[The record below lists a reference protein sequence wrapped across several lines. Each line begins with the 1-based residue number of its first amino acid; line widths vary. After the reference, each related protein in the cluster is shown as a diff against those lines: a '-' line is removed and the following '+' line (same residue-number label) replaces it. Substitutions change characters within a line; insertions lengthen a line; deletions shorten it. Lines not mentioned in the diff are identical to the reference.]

1 MQTTQHAMTRAP
13 LGRARVH
20 DATPSWSDQLL
31 LVARL
36 DLSAAGMRVLLFLFA
51 KAEATHRTDWTFP
64 VEFIGDALGLHRNT
78 VSRALAELQKAGYVR
93 RRAGL
98 ARGAPTRTYL
108 LRALQTSPASSD
120 HGVTQVGS
128 YPVRLSHAANS
139 SPPGLTQPGSPQ
151 ADAPTPANDLTLG
164 RAATHG
170 LHATANSQ
178 QDRRPSE
185 RPSASACLNKDGVLT
200 REELLSMQSFF
211 MSLPAHVSDALETA
225 KALAYPAA
233 LKIDPAWA
241 LTDQQ
246 IRWLERAVPKRE
258 PPQTRAPNATP
269 RVTVAGES
277 IPPELA
283 ATLLGLLPAL
293 CACAGSDAR
302 GAEMLDEIACMV
314 VMGGLGRGDLPGG
327 ARAGLALVRAGRW
340 KRPKMM
346 SEAWRG
352 AVLRSAN
359 GTLAA
364 H

>member
-13 LGRARVH
+13 AERARLH
-20 DATPSWSDQLL
+20 EAEPSWSDQLL
-31 LVARL
+31 RVARL

-51 KAEATHRTDWTFP
+51 KAEATQCSDWTFP

-78 VSRALAELQKAGYVR
+78 VSRALIELQKAGYIR

-108 LRALQTSPASSD
+108 LRTLQPGPASSD

-128 YPVRLSHAANS
+128 RPIRLSQAVNP
-139 SPPGLTQPGSPQ
+139 SPLGLTQPGSPQ
-151 ADAPTPANDLTLG
+151 IDVPAPADDDTLG

-170 LHATANSQ
+170 PHAIE
-178 QDRRPSE
+178 QDRMPSE
-185 RPSASACLNKDGVLT
+185 LPSGSACSNRHGVLT
-200 REELLSMQSFF
+200 RDELLSMQSFF

-225 KALAYPAA
+225 KSLADPAA

-246 IRWLERAVPKRE
+246 IRWLERAVPKRD
-258 PPQTRAPNATP
+258 PLPARTSNATP
-269 RVTVAGES
+269 RVNGAGES
-277 IPPELA
+277 IPPALA
-283 ATLLGLLPAL
+283 ETLLELLPAL

-302 GAEMLDEIACMV
+302 GAELLDEIACMV
-314 VMGGLGRGDLPGG
+314 VIGGLGRGDHPGG

-352 AVLRSAN
+352 AVLRSVN
-359 GTLAA
+359 GTPAA

>member
-13 LGRARVH
+13 AERARLH
-20 DATPSWSDQLL
+20 EAEPSWSDQLL
-31 LVARL
+31 RVARL

-51 KAEATHRTDWTFP
+51 KAEATQCSDWTFP
-64 VEFIGDALGLHRNT
+64 VEFIGNALGLHRNT
-78 VSRALAELQKAGYVR
+78 VSRALFELQKAGYIR

-108 LRALQTSPASSD
+108 LRTLQQGPAPSN

-128 YPVRLSHAANS
+128 HPIRLSQAVNP
-139 SPPGLTQPGSPQ
+139 SPLGLTQSGSPQ
-151 ADAPTPANDLTLG
+151 VSVHTPAKAHDPH
-164 RAATHG
+164 AAAVSQG
-170 LHATANSQ
+170 CSLSEAPSGSVCASKHAA
-178 QDRRPSE
+178 
-185 RPSASACLNKDGVLT
+185 LT

-211 MSLPAHVSDALETA
+211 MSLPPHVSDALETA
-225 KALAYPAA
+225 KFLADPAA

-246 IRWLERAVPKRE
+246 IRWLERAVPKRD
-258 PPQTRAPNATP
+258 PLPARTSNATP
-269 RVTVAGES
+269 RVNGAGES
-277 IPPELA
+277 IPPALA
-283 ATLLGLLPAL
+283 KTLLELMPAL

-302 GAEMLDEIACMV
+302 GAELLDEIACMV
-314 VMGGLGRGDLPGG
+314 VIGGLGRGDHPGG

-352 AVLRSAN
+352 AVLRSVN
-359 GTLAA
+359 GTPAA

>member
-13 LGRARVH
+13 AERARPH
-20 DATPSWSDQLL
+20 ETEPSWSDQLL
-31 LVARL
+31 RVARL

-51 KAEATHRTDWTFP
+51 KAEATQRSDWTFP

-78 VSRALAELQKAGYVR
+78 VSRALTELQKAGYIR

-108 LRALQTSPASSD
+108 LRTLQPGPASSD

-128 YPVRLSHAANS
+128 RPIRLSQAVNP
-139 SPPGLTQPGSPQ
+139 SPLGLTQSGSPQ
-151 ADAPTPANDLTLG
+151 VDVPAPADDHTLG
-164 RAATHG
+164 HAATHG
-170 LHATANSQ
+170 PHAVEQ
-178 QDRRPSE
+178 GRMPSE
-185 RPSASACLNKDGVLT
+185 LPPGSACSNRHGVLT

-225 KALAYPAA
+225 KSLADPAA

-241 LTDQQ
+241 LTEQQ
-246 IRWLERAVPKRE
+246 IRWLERAVPKRD
-258 PPQTRAPNATP
+258 PLPARTSNATP
-269 RVTVAGES
+269 RVNGAGES
-277 IPPELA
+277 IPPALA
-283 ATLLGLLPAL
+283 ETLLELLPAL
-293 CACAGSDAR
+293 CACAGSDTR
-302 GAEMLDEIACMV
+302 GAELLDEIACMV
-314 VMGGLGRGDLPGG
+314 VIGGLGRGDHPGG

-352 AVLRSAN
+352 AVLRSVN
-359 GTLAA
+359 GTPAA